1 MSTVPPS
8 PALRSPS
15 APDPAAR
22 AADPAPP
29 TQTGDAAARA
39 GMSDTSDTAQAAS
52 EPSDPIADPIADDRA
67 DTGSPA
73 LAAAAAAPVTIP
85 DFTPPPWTRSVRSG
99 SLALIVLATLASLYA
114 LHVARAFV
122 VPVVLAIVMA
132 YLLDPM
138 VALLQRQR
146 VPRAVGATVVLL
158 GLLGMVLCGAYLLEG
173 QVSSIVDRLPEIASK
188 LSRSVGAL
196 MSGDDSVLQKVRRA
210 ATILGGTGQPP
221 APRGAPIVVER
232 GGDGINNMIWAGWMG
247 AFALIAQVVV
257 VLFLTWFLLLAG
269 DMFKRKFI
277 KMAGKTISQKKI
289 SVHMLDEINRQIQ
302 RYMLMLLVTNA
313 SLGICTYIL
322 LRYLSIDNA
331 GTWALVASV
340 LHLVPYFG
348 SLVVAVCL
356 GVAGFM
362 QFGTLA
368 VAGAAAGGSLVIATL
383 IGNGMTTWMTGRMAR
398 MNAVAVFVSLL
409 LFTWLWGTWGM
420 LLAIPLAVIA
430 KVVADHVDGLEVLA
444 EFLGE

>member
-1 MSTVPPS
+1 MLGAGIPIKATRAMSTVPPS
-8 PALRSPS
+8 PALRSAP
-15 APDPAAR
+15 PDPDALVTDVPEIPD
-22 AADPAPP
+22 AADAPESV
-29 TQTGDAAARA
+29 AV
-39 GMSDTSDTAQAAS
+39 S
-52 EPSDPIADPIADDRA
+52 
-67 DTGSPA
+67 
-73 LAAAAAAPVTIP
+73 AAPVTVP
-85 DFTPPPWTRSVRSG
+85 DYTPPAWTD
-99 SLALIVLATLASLYA
+99 SLRRASMAMVVLATLASLYA

-122 VPVVLAIVMA
+122 VPVVLAIVLA
-132 YLLDPM
+132 YLLDPL
-138 VALLQRQR
+138 VALLERQR
-146 VPRAVGATVVLL
+146 IHRLLGATVVLL
-158 GLLGMVLCGAYLLEG
+158 GLLGLVLCGAYLLQG

-196 MSGDDSVLQKVRRA
+196 VSGDDSVLQKVRRA
-210 ATILGGTGQPP
+210 TTILGGTGQPP
-221 APRGAPIVVER
+221 VPKGAPVVVER
-232 GGDGINNMIWAGWMG
+232 GSDGFSNMIWAGWIS
-247 AFALIAQVVV
+247 AFALIAQTVV

-289 SVHMLDEINRQIQ
+289 NVHMLDEINRQIQ
-302 RYMLMLLVTNA
+302 RYMLMLLITNA
-313 SLGICTYIL
+313 SLGICI
-322 LRYLSIDNA
+322 YLMLKYLMIDNA
-331 GTWALVASV
+331 GTWALLASV

-430 KVVADHVDGLEVLA
+430 KVVADHVEGLEVLA

>member
-8 PALRSPS
+8 PALRS
-15 APDPAAR
+15 AR
-22 AADPAPP
+22 PP
-29 TQTGDAAARA
+29 ESGLMPGDAAVPTPAA
-39 GMSDTSDTAQAAS
+39 EAS
-52 EPSDPIADPIADDRA
+52 EPA
-67 DTGSPA
+67 PA
-73 LAAAAAAPVTIP
+73 AQIAAAPVTVP
-85 DFTPPPWTRSVRSG
+85 DYTPPAWTLSLRRASV
-99 SLALIVLATLASLYA
+99 SLILLATMFSLYA
-114 LHVARAFV
+114 LHVARAFI
-122 VPVVLAIVMA
+122 VPVVLAIVVA

-138 VALLQRQR
+138 VAALQRRR
-146 VPRAVGATVVLL
+146 VPRAVGATLVLL
-158 GLLGMVLCGAYLLEG
+158 GVMALVLSAAYLLQG
-173 QVSSIVDRLPEIASK
+173 QVASIIDRLPEIASK
-188 LSRSVGAL
+188 LSRSLGAL
-196 MSGDDSVLQKVRRA
+196 LSGDDSVVQKVRRA

-221 APRGAPIVVER
+221 APRGGPIVVER
-232 GGDGINNMIWAGWMG
+232 TADTFSNMIWAGWVS
-247 AFALIAQVVV
+247 AFALMAQAVVV
-257 VLFLTWFLLLAG
+257 MFLTWFLLLAG

-277 KMAGKTISQKKI
+277 KMTGKTISQKKI
-289 SVHMLDEINRQIQ
+289 NVHMLDEINRQVQ

-313 SLGICTYIL
+313 SLGICIYL
-322 LRYLSIDNA
+322 MLKYLSIDNA
-331 GTWALVASV
+331 GTWAVVAAV

-362 QFGTLA
+362 QYGTLA
-368 VAGAAAGGSLVIATL
+368 VAGAAAGGSMVIATL
-383 IGNGMTTWMTGRMAR
+383 IGNGMTTWMTGRLAR

>member
-1 MSTVPPS
+1 MSTVPSSSPTRSTPPS
-8 PALRSPS
+8 EPVALTTDTPE
-15 APDPAAR
+15 PAA
-22 AADPAPP
+22 A
-29 TQTGDAAARA
+29 
-39 GMSDTSDTAQAAS
+39 
-52 EPSDPIADPIADDRA
+52 I
-67 DTGSPA
+67 
-73 LAAAAAAPVTIP
+73 AAPVTVP
-85 DFTPPPWTRSVRSG
+85 DYTPPAWTGALRSA
-99 SLALIVLATLASLYA
+99 SLALVVLATLAFLYA

-122 VPVVLAIVMA
+122 VPVVLAIVIA
-132 YLLDPM
+132 YLLDPL

-146 VPRAVGATVVLL
+146 IPRAVGATLVLL
-158 GLLGMVLCGAYLLEG
+158 GLLGLAMCCAYLLQG

-221 APRGAPIVVER
+221 MPKGAPVVVDR
-232 GGDGINNMIWAGWMG
+232 GTDGFSNMIWAGWVS
-247 AFALIAQVVV
+247 AFALLAQTVV

-269 DMFKRKFI
+269 DMFKRKFV

-289 SVHMLDEINRQIQ
+289 SIHMLDEINRQIQ
-302 RYMLMLLVTNA
+302 RYMLMLLATNT
-313 SLGICTYIL
+313 SLGICIYIL
-322 LRYLSIDNA
+322 LKYLSIDNA

-362 QFGTLA
+362 QYGTLA
-368 VAGAAAGGSLVIATL
+368 VASAAAGGSLVIATL